1 MRNGAGTALHPCHPL
16 AIGEAR
22 IDSPHI
28 DMDNESTED
37 VFPIDIRSNFWLPII
52 LNTLNTSRPLPTAAD
67 RIRRRFDR
75 FLHAAELAGLVL
87 IGLATSFAMGQEAW
101 KVVMAGGVSL
111 TDLLLMFLYLEVL
124 AMTVR
129 YLRLG
134 RLPVRF
140 PLYIAMTSLARDL
153 ILRGVTDSP
162 EHMLMTTLG
171 IVLLAVGV
179 LILRFGQHRFPAEA
193 DETDDWPGGR

>member
-1 MRNGAGTALHPCHPL
+1 M
-16 AIGEAR
+16 
-22 IDSPHI
+22 
-28 DMDNESTED
+28 
-37 VFPIDIRSNFWLPII
+37 
-52 LNTLNTSRPLPTAAD
+52 NTSRPLATAAD

-75 FLHAAELAGLVL
+75 FLHAAELAGLVV

-101 KVVMAGGVSL
+101 KVVVAGAVSL

-179 LILRFGQHRFPAEA
+179 LILRFGQHQYPAEA
-193 DETDDWPGGR
+193 DEADDAPGGR

>member
-1 MRNGAGTALHPCHPL
+1 
-16 AIGEAR
+16 
-22 IDSPHI
+22 
-28 DMDNESTED
+28 MDCESTAD
-37 VFPIDIRSNFWLPII
+37 AFPIDIRSNFWLPII
-52 LNTLNTSRPLPTAAD
+52 LNTLNTSRPLPTAAE

-101 KVVMAGGVSL
+101 KVVVAGGVSL

-179 LILRFGQHRFPAEA
+179 LILRFGQHRYPAAA

>member
-1 MRNGAGTALHPCHPL
+1 M
-16 AIGEAR
+16 
-22 IDSPHI
+22 
-28 DMDNESTED
+28 
-37 VFPIDIRSNFWLPII
+37 
-52 LNTLNTSRPLPTAAD
+52 NTLNTSRPLATAAD

-75 FLHAAELAGLVL
+75 FLHAAELAGLVV

-101 KVVMAGGVSL
+101 KVVVAGAVSL

-179 LILRFGQHRFPAEA
+179 LILRFGQHRYPAEA
-193 DETDDWPGGR
+193 DEVDDAPGGR

>member
-1 MRNGAGTALHPCHPL
+1 M
-16 AIGEAR
+16 
-22 IDSPHI
+22 
-28 DMDNESTED
+28 
-37 VFPIDIRSNFWLPII
+37 
-52 LNTLNTSRPLPTAAD
+52 NTSRSMLNAAE
-67 RIRRRFDR
+67 RLRRRFDG
-75 FLHAAELAGLVL
+75 FLHVAELAGLVL
-87 IGLATSFAMGQEAW
+87 IGLATTFAMAQEAW
-101 KVVMAGGVSL
+101 KVVVAGQVSL

-179 LILRFGQHRFPAEA
+179 LILRFGQHRFPADADEA
-193 DETDDWPGGR
+193 DDVPGGR

>member
-1 MRNGAGTALHPCHPL
+1 M
-16 AIGEAR
+16 
-22 IDSPHI
+22 
-28 DMDNESTED
+28 
-37 VFPIDIRSNFWLPII
+37 
-52 LNTLNTSRPLPTAAD
+52 NTLNTSRPPATAAD

-75 FLHAAELAGLVL
+75 FLHAAELAGLVV
-87 IGLATSFAMGQEAW
+87 IGFATSFAMGQEAW
-101 KVVMAGGVSL
+101 KVVVAGEVSL

-179 LILRFGQHRFPAEA
+179 LILRFGQHRYPAEA
-193 DETDDWPGGR
+193 DETDDVPGGR

>member
-1 MRNGAGTALHPCHPL
+1 MSVTMKPSAAMRVYVAVVEQGRRSGAV
-16 AIGEAR
+16 R
-22 IDSPHI
+22 ILIWITNQHKDVDSLFTLF
-28 DMDNESTED
+28 NT
-37 VFPIDIRSNFWLPII
+37 
-52 LNTLNTSRPLPTAAD
+52 LNTLNTSRPLATAAD

-75 FLHAAELAGLVL
+75 FLHTAELAGLVV

-101 KVVMAGGVSL
+101 KVVVAGAVSL

-179 LILRFGQHRFPAEA
+179 LILRFGQHRYPAEA
-193 DETDDWPGGR
+193 DEADDAPGGR